1 MNTEIQIEKWLSW
14 VDELSC
20 NDYVV
25 IDNFLDTSTYL
36 EVREFFL
43 SKLNY
48 FAQAGIGALDKNT
61 VHTEIRGDYTFWLT
75 KERDTEIAAFWEV
88 VDQAIQVFNRY
99 CFLSLSGYEF
109 HFANYPPGGHYT
121 KHLDQFKNRN
131 NRTISF
137 IVYLNEGWQKGDGGE
152 LEIFKPDNSSF
163 LVEPLAGRC
172 VLFKSDVVPH
182 AVLKSYKDRYSL
194 TGWLLQTP
202 SKLGQFLG

>member
-48 FAQAGIGALDKNT
+48 FAQAGIGALDKNA

-152 LEIFKPDNSSF
+152 LEIFKPDYSSF

-202 SKLGQFLG
+202 FKLGQFLG

>member
-1 MNTEIQIEKWLSW
+1 M
-14 VDELSC
+14 DELSC

-48 FAQAGIGALDKNT
+48 FAQAGIGALDKNA

-202 SKLGQFLG
+202 FKLGQFLG